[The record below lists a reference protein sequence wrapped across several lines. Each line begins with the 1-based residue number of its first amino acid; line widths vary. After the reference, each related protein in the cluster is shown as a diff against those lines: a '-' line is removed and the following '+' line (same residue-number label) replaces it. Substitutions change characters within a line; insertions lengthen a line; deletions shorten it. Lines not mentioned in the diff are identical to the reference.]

1 MRSAVATVWRKE
13 VTENFRDRRTLFSA
27 LLFGP
32 LFGPFL
38 LALMINL
45 MLEKTV
51 TQADQKVR
59 LAVTHSERA
68 PNLVH
73 FLEEHDIVV
82 VPVDLNLAGARA
94 AIRNGSH
101 RIVLLIPEE
110 YPARLKQ
117 GLPAPLKLISD
128 ASDSQTGKYAAH
140 VRALLGG
147 YGSQLAGSRLLA
159 RGVSPDV
166 MQPVVVDDIDVSTPA
181 GRALLVLGMMTYFIL
196 FAMLMGGLYL
206 AIDATAGERER
217 GSLESLLSVPA
228 PRPTLIYGKV
238 LAACCYML
246 GSLAIALLAFTAAL
260 ALVPL
265 EALGMTANFDLGVAG
280 KVFLVAAPFVL
291 LGAAL
296 MTVVASFTRT
306 YREAQS
312 YLTVVLLVP
321 TLPILFAGLYSLR
334 PGTWLMAI
342 PSLSQHLLI
351 TNLLRDEPLQPL
363 HVLVSIATTIAAG
376 LVLTWLAGRLYQR
389 EAILG

>member
-1 MRSAVATVWRKE
+1 VSPALFIVWRKE
-13 VTENFRDRRTLFSA
+13 LTENYRDRRTLFSA

-45 MLEKTV
+45 MLQKTV
-51 TQADQKVR
+51 TESDQKVR
-59 LAVTHSERA
+59 IAVSGSARA
-68 PNLVH
+68 PNLIG
-73 FLEEHDIVV
+73 FLEEHEVV
-82 VPVDLNLAGARA
+82 VLRGELDLADARR
-94 AIRNGSH
+94 AIRDGRH
-101 RIVLLIPEE
+101 QIVLLIPEE
-110 YPARLKQ
+110 YSSRLKES
-117 GLPAPLKLISD
+117 LPAPLKLISD
-128 ASDSQTGKYAAH
+128 ASDSQTAKYAAH
-140 VRALLGG
+140 VRALLNA
-147 YGSQLAGSRLLA
+147 YGSQLGASRLLA

-166 MQPVVVDDIDVSTPA
+166 IQPIVVDDIDVSTPA

-217 GSLESLLSVPA
+217 GSLEPLLTVPVA
-228 PRPTLIYGKV
+228 RQTIIYGKV

-246 GSLAIALLAFTAAL
+246 ASLAIALLAFTVAL

-265 EALGMTANFDLGVAG
+265 EALGMTANFDLAVAL

-296 MTVVASFTRT
+296 MTVVASFTRS

-334 PGTWLMAI
+334 PGPWLMAI

-351 TNLLRDEPLQPL
+351 TNLLRDEPLQAL
-363 HVLVSIATTIAAG
+363 HVLVSVATTLAAG
-376 LVLTWLAGRLYQR
+376 LALTWLAGRLYTR
-389 EAILG
+389 EQILG

>member
-1 MRSAVATVWRKE
+1 MSSAVATVWRKE

-51 TQADQKVR
+51 TQADQQVR
-59 LAVTHSERA
+59 LAVTHGERA
-68 PNLVH
+68 PNLVQ
-73 FLEEHDIVV
+73 FLEEHDVVV
-82 VPVDLNLAGARA
+82 VPVELNLAGARA

-101 RIVLLIPEE
+101 RIVLLVPEQ
-110 YPARLKQ
+110 YPARLKE
-117 GLPAPLKLISD
+117 GLPAPLQLISD

-166 MQPVVVDDIDVSTPA
+166 IHPVVVDDIDVSTPA

-217 GSLESLLSVPA
+217 GSLEPLLTVPA
-228 PRPTLIYGKV
+228 PRQALIYGKV

>member
-1 MRSAVATVWRKE
+1 MAQ
-13 VTENFRDRRTLFSA
+13 
-27 LLFGP
+27 P
-32 LFGPFL
+32 
-38 LALMINL
+38 
-45 MLEKTV
+45 
-51 TQADQKVR
+51 
-59 LAVTHSERA
+59 
-68 PNLVH
+68 
-73 FLEEHDIVV
+73 IV
-82 VPVDLNLAGARA
+82 
-94 AIRNGSH
+94 I
-101 RIVLLIPEE
+101 
-110 YPARLKQ
+110 
-117 GLPAPLKLISD
+117 
-128 ASDSQTGKYAAH
+128 
-140 VRALLGG
+140 
-147 YGSQLAGSRLLA
+147 
-159 RGVSPDV
+159 
-166 MQPVVVDDIDVSTPA
+166 DDIDVSTPA

-217 GSLESLLSVPA
+217 GSLEPLLTVPV

-246 GSLAIALLAFTAAL
+246 ASLAIALLAFTVAL

-265 EALGMTANFDLGVAG
+265 EALGMTANFDFRVAG

-296 MTVVASFTRT
+296 MTVVASFTRS

-321 TLPILFAGLYSLR
+321 TMPILFAGLYSLR
-334 PGTWLMAI
+334 PGTWLMTI

-351 TNLLRDEPLQPL
+351 TNLLRAEPLQAL
-363 HVLVSIATTIAAG
+363 HVVVSVAATLGAG

>member
-1 MRSAVATVWRKE
+1 MSPALLTVWRKE
-13 VTENFRDRRTLFSA
+13 ITENFRDRRTLFSA

-45 MLEKTV
+45 MLQKTV
-51 TQADQKVR
+51 TESDQKVR
-59 LAVTHSERA
+59 VAVSGSARA
-68 PNLVH
+68 PNLIG
-73 FLEEHDIVV
+73 FLEEHDVIVLRGEF
-82 VPVDLNLAGARA
+82 DLADARQS
-94 AIRNGSH
+94 IRDGRH
-101 RIVLLIPEE
+101 QIVLLIPDE
-110 YPARLKQ
+110 YTSRLQ
-117 GLPAPLKLISD
+117 EGLPAPLKLISD
-128 ASDSQTGKYAAH
+128 ASDNQTGKYASH
-140 VRALLGG
+140 VRALLNA
-147 YGSQLAGSRLLA
+147 YGAQLGASRLLA

-166 MQPVVVDDIDVSTPA
+166 IQPIVVDDIDVSTPA

-217 GSLESLLSVPA
+217 GSLEPLLTVPVA
-228 PRPTLIYGKV
+228 RQTIIYGKV

-246 GSLAIALLAFTAAL
+246 ASLAIALLAFTVGL

-265 EALGMTANFDLGVAG
+265 QVLGMTANFDLTVAG

-296 MTVVASFTRT
+296 MTVVASFTRS

-334 PGTWLMAI
+334 PDTWLMSI

-351 TNLLRDEPLQPL
+351 TNLLRDEPLQAL
-363 HVLVSIATTIAAG
+363 HVLVSVATTLAAG
-376 LVLTWLAGRLYQR
+376 LALTWLAGRLYTR
-389 EAILG
+389 EQILG